1 MATIRYMDGKVEQVD
16 TIEQAMMRVL
26 SEGYHFSEND
36 DSEGAEPFFDE
47 NGDQA
52 GEVA

>member
-1 MATIRYMDGKVEQVD
+1 MATIRYKNGKVEQAD
-16 TIEQAMMRVL
+16 TIEQAMMRIMQA
-26 SEGYHFSEND
+26 GFHFSEND